1 MSAEAVE
8 ILKTII
14 PAVISAV
21 VALVVAT
28 KQNKIAAE
36 DINQKHNEQLT
47 LILYRLEQLEKKM
60 DKHNNFMERLGIV
73 ETKINLFHGKGESD
87 GKK

>member
-1 MSAEAVE
+1 MSAETIE
-8 ILKTII
+8 MLKVII

-21 VALVVAT
+21 VALIVASN
-28 KQNKIAAE
+28 QNKTTVA

-60 DKHNNFMERLGIV
+60 DEHNSFMKRLGIL
-73 ETKINLFHGKGESD
+73 ETKMEMYHGKGA
-87 GKK
+87 GNGTK

>member
-21 VALVVAT
+21 VALIVAT

-73 ETKINLFHGKGESD
+73 ETKVELLN
-87 GKK
+87 GKKN

>member
-1 MSAEAVE
+1 MSAEAIE
-8 ILKTII
+8 MLKVII
-14 PAVISAV
+14 PAALSAV
-21 VALVVAT
+21 VALVVAS
-28 KQNKIAAE
+28 KQNKTTVA

-47 LILYRLEQLEKKM
+47 LILYRLDQLEKKM

-73 ETKINLFHGKGESD
+73 EAKVNMLNSKGAGD

>member
-8 ILKTII
+8 VLKTII
-14 PAVISAV
+14 PAAISAV
-21 VALVVAT
+21 VALIVAS
-28 KQNKIAAE
+28 KQNKTAVE
-36 DINQKHNEQLT
+36 DINQKHNEQLS

-73 ETKINLFHGKGESD
+73 ETKINMLHSKGDTNGKV
-87 GKK
+87 

>member
-1 MSAEAVE
+1 MSAEAIE
-8 ILKTII
+8 MLKVII
-14 PAVISAV
+14 PAVVSAV
-21 VALVVAT
+21 VALIVASQ
-28 KQNKIAAE
+28 QNKTTVA

-60 DKHNNFMERLGIV
+60 DKHNNFMERLGVV
-73 ETKINLFHGKGESD
+73 EAKLNMLNGKGESN